1 MNDKAVH
8 EQLES
13 LEMVLEEAGRQ
24 GILTQVVWD
33 AFRLQREK
41 HYDLLKSFDQ
51 SLWDWTLIEAKRE
64 KKCCPHK
71 LLEALNN
78 VERYYK

>member
-33 AFRLQREK
+33 AFRLQRDK
-41 HYDLLKSFDQ
+41 HYDLLKSFDK
-51 SLWDWTLIEAKRE
+51 SLWEWTLIEAKRE

-71 LLEALNN
+71 LLEAQNN